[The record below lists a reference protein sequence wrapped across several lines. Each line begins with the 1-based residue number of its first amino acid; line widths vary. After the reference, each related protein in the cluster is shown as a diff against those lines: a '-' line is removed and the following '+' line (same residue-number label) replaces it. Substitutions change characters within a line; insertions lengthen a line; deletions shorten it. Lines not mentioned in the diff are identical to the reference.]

1 MVVNRLGGAAEGS
14 AARGSAAQSVAVAAA
29 VLLSSTAFSAIFADA
44 SWFLPAL
51 IMVAAI
57 TAIGAVTRSAGWRSP
72 LIALTQLVAIAVL
85 MVTLFSG
92 QAVLGVLPGPAS
104 IGEVLG
110 MLGQAGEVV
119 RTGVPPVPA
128 DPPLQALL
136 ALGLGL
142 VTVFV
147 DVLAVSAGAPAVAGL
162 VLLCLYALPASLAD
176 LMLPWWAF
184 AAGAAGF
191 AGLLVVGGRHPTPAG
206 SPESGR
212 STLRQHAVAIG
223 AATTALAL
231 FTGAAFT
238 GVGTDGS
245 LPGSRDSSSEATD
258 GMGIRPFTSLRGQLD
273 RDRVVELFR
282 VTGLP
287 QEAYLR
293 AMTLRRFDPERGWD
307 LEGLTQGVGADGR
320 LPAPNG
326 SPLPAGRELE
336 VTIEPLG
343 YRDPWLP
350 IYGVPLDVSGMG
362 EDWRYDPAAGIIFT
376 QQRQPSRPYTERFLL
391 PDPPATQ
398 LRSNQ
403 PAPEV
408 DPAYLDTSG
417 ITPDVADLARRITTD
432 EATEFD
438 KAVALNRLFTDPANG
453 FRYELET
460 APPTSAD
467 GVADFLFRGKRGYCE
482 QFASAMA
489 VLLRAVGIPSRV
501 AVGFTAGTDQ
511 GETRTIT
518 TDDAH
523 AWVEAHLPGVG
534 WTTFDP
540 TPLDDGRTALPNYLD
555 RELNPTVEP
564 QPMPGETV
572 PPGEQPPGQA
582 QENPRDESGV
592 PPPGPGA
599 SGGSGW
605 WPALAALVL
614 ALATLGAPLGF
625 RELRRRRRVRASAEG
640 SASAAWS
647 EVLDQSWDRGTT
659 SSATETARAVAGRL
673 IHDHELDSD
682 GAHALRGLVTAVEQ
696 HWYGHPEA
704 ARRNDSDLGDL
715 LGKVLASFER
725 NDPLSWRERL
735 LPRSVLRP
743 SGTTG

>member
-1 MVVNRLGGAAEGS
+1 MVLNRLGGSTQGS
-14 AARGSAAQSVAVAAA
+14 THGAPGQSVAVAAA

-44 SWFLPAL
+44 AWFLPAL
-51 IMVAAI
+51 MMVATI
-57 TAIGAVTRSAGWRSP
+57 TAIGAVARSAGWRAS
-72 LIALTQLVAIAVL
+72 LIALTQLAALLVL

-128 DPPLQALL
+128 SPPLQALL
-136 ALGLGL
+136 TLGLGL
-142 VTVFV
+142 VTVLI
-147 DVLAVSAGAPAVAGL
+147 DVLAISVGAPAVAGL

-191 AGLLVVGGRHPTPAG
+191 AGLLVTGGRHYALVRSQDT
-206 SPESGR
+206 GR
-212 STLRQHAVAIG
+212 TTLRQQSVAVG
-223 AATTALAL
+223 AAATALAL
-231 FTGAAFT
+231 FIGAAFT

-245 LPGSRDSSSEATD
+245 LPGSRDSSNEATE

-287 QEAYLR
+287 EEAYLR
-293 AMTLRRFDPERGWD
+293 AMTLRRFDPERGWQLD
-307 LEGLTQGVGADGR
+307 GLTQGVGTDGR
-320 LPAPNG
+320 LPTPND
-326 SPLPAGRELE
+326 SPLPAGREFE

-350 IYGVPLDVSGMG
+350 VYGIPLNVSGMG
-362 EDWRYDPAAGIIFT
+362 EDWRYDPPAGIIFT
-376 QQRQPSRPYTERFLL
+376 QRRQPSQPYTERFVL
-391 PDPPATQ
+391 PEPPTAQ
-398 LRSNQ
+398 LRSDQ

-408 DPAYLDTSG
+408 DPAYLDTTG
-417 ITPDVADLARRITTD
+417 ITPEVADLARRITTD
-432 EATEFD
+432 ERTDFD

-453 FRYELET
+453 FSYELET

-501 AVGFTAGTDQ
+501 AVGFTAGTEQ
-511 GETRTIT
+511 GTTRTIT

-523 AWVEAHLPGVG
+523 AWVEAYLPGVG

-540 TPLDDGRTALPNYLD
+540 TPLDDGRTALPSYLEQ
-555 RELNPTVEP
+555 ELNPSV
-564 QPMPGETV
+564 QPPPAPGETTV
-572 PPGEQPPGQA
+572 PGEQPPGQA
-582 QENPRDESGV
+582 QENPRDESGA
-592 PPPGPGA
+592 PPTGPGS

-605 WPALAALVL
+605 GPLLAALVVV
-614 ALATLGAPLGF
+614 LATLGAPVGF
-625 RELRRRRRVRASAEG
+625 REYRRRRRVRESAQG
-640 SASAAWS
+640 SVSAAWR
-647 EVLDQSWDRGTT
+647 EVLDQSWDRGTA
-659 SSATETARAVAGRL
+659 SSAAETARAVASRL
-673 IHDHELDSD
+673 IHEHELDID
-682 GAHALRGLVTAVEQ
+682 GAQALRALVTAVEQ
-696 HWYGHPEA
+696 HWYGRPGA
-704 ARRNDSDLGDL
+704 ARTNDSDLPAL
-715 LGKVLASFER
+715 LGQVVTSFER
-725 NDPLSWRERL
+725 SAPLSWRERL

-743 SGTTG
+743 GSGATT